1 MSTERN
7 KTYLGDGAYATFNG
21 FDVQVTAENGI
32 TVTDRVV
39 LEPQVLEA
47 FVRWLP
53 GIYDKDRLIALIEGD
68 YP

>member
-1 MSTERN
+1 MANERL
-7 KTYLGDGAYATFNG
+7 KTYLGDGTYVMFDGFFVHVMADNG
-21 FDVQVTAENGI
+21 T

-53 GIYDKDRLIALIEGD
+53 TVYDKDRLIALIEGD